1 MNPTDCIFCRI
12 IAGQI
17 PCYKV
22 FENDAVLAFLDINP
36 ISDGHT
42 IVIPKAHYER
52 VDVCPPEVMAEVAK
66 VLGPIA
72 KAVTA
77 AVDAPSFNTLCNNG
91 SHAGQ
96 VVGHLH
102 FHIIPRREND
112 KVFTQW
118 PKYTYREGKAPELL
132 KKILAQ
138 L

>member
-1 MNPTDCIFCRI
+1 MSSTDCIFCKI
-12 IAGQI
+12 AAGQI
-17 PCYKV
+17 PCYKI

-42 IVIPKAHYER
+42 IVIPKVHYER
-52 VDVCPPEVMAEVAK
+52 VDQCPAEILAEAAK
-66 VLGPIA
+66 TLGHLA
-72 KAVTA
+72 KAVTS
-77 AVDAPSFNTLCNNG
+77 AVNAPAFNVLCNNG
-91 SHAGQ
+91 SPAGQ
-96 VVGHLH
+96 VVKHIH

-118 PKYTYREGKAPELL
+118 PKYTYPDGKAPEIL

>member
-1 MNPTDCIFCRI
+1 MNLAECIFCKI

-22 FENDAVLAFLDINP
+22 FENSAVLAFLDINP

-52 VDVCPPEVMAEVAK
+52 ADQCPPEILAEFAK
-66 VLGPIA
+66 SLPQIA
-72 KAVTA
+72 KAVTG
-77 AVDAPSFNTLCNNG
+77 AVGAPAFNILCNNG
-91 SHAGQ
+91 SPAGQ
-96 VVGHLH
+96 VVKHIH

-118 PKYTYREGKAPELL
+118 PKYTYPDGKAPELL

>member
-1 MNPTDCIFCRI
+1 MSSTDCIFCRI

-22 FENDAVLAFLDINP
+22 YENKDVLAFLDINP

-52 VDVCPPEVMAEVAK
+52 VDVCPPEILAEVAK
-66 VLGPIA
+66 VLGPLA

-77 AVDAPSFNTLCNNG
+77 AVGAPAFNTLCNNG
-91 SHAGQ
+91 APAGQ
-96 VVGHLH
+96 VVKHLH

-118 PKYTYREGKAPELL
+118 PKYTYPEGKAAELL
-132 KKILAQ
+132 KKILAHF
-138 L
+138 